1 MFELKKEYPKLAE
14 AFVNSMQCHTWYLT
28 EALVLLCLG
37 DDVEDGQK
45 MAKLRKLMEFD

>member
-14 AFVNSMQCHTWYLT
+14 AFLNIMQRQTWYIT
-28 EALVLLCLG
+28 EELVLLCLG